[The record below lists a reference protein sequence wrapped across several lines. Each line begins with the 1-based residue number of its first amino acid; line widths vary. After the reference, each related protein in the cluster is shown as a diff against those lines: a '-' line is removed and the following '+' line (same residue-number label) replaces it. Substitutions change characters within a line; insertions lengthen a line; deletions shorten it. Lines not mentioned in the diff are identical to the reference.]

1 MQLLLFPFTGLVWI
15 AGQIQARVDA
25 ELSDRENL
33 EKKLLALQL
42 AFDMGDI
49 DEADFEAQEEA
60 LLEQIAAAAAEAEAE
75 DA

>member
-1 MQLLLFPFTGLVWI
+1 MQLLLFPFTSLFWI
-15 AGQIQARVDA
+15 ASQIQARVDA

-49 DEADFEAQEEA
+49 EEADFEAQEEA
-60 LLEQIAAAAAEAEAE
+60 LLEQIAAAAAEAEEAS
-75 DA
+75 